1 MVIVNKV
8 IIIFHFPQADL
19 CDGKE
24 LLNLPLSPVHSGDPR
39 SIQVK
44 LDPVRVCLVPKSE
57 AAAAEVVFKQM
68 EEFDD
73 NIINSCYM
81 VVDLGE
87 RAVEVS
93 LFSHQN
99 GRYELLQQPRH
110 YHGGCDMVN
119 KAFFKYLSHEILHDD
134 NFERYFQHENKI
146 IHNAD
151 FHVTLCKSFEHAKV
165 EFASCV
171 NNNSLSYFTVDVPP
185 SFFKVYKHQL
195 HQLDDDSPV
204 QLERRNQTLRIS
216 YSKFDEFISECF
228 DRTKEAIDNAFEFAA
243 VKNKAVKAIYL
254 AGGMGGSRYMVDKIR
269 SCYDVDTSIMDDHM
283 LATVHGACYYYRN
296 ILVRISRANYGIG
309 CAVPYDDTN
318 ITHQEEGE
326 RLLSEDDQ
334 YYCSSVFVP
343 LLRNNDQI
351 DPLKVHTRVLTPM
364 YCEQSV
370 LTVTLYSTTTNRPPS
385 FVTNT
390 NTGII
395 MEGVTELASLD
406 VNIELGMDTLSL
418 AERQVQVTVQFGYEI
433 VLTAEYNGRNKIST
447 VVMM

>member
-1 MVIVNKV
+1 M
-8 IIIFHFPQADL
+8 
-19 CDGKE
+19 
-24 LLNLPLSPVHSGDPR
+24 
-39 SIQVK
+39 K
-44 LDPVRVCLVPKSE
+44 LDPVAVCLVPKSE
-57 AAAAEVVFKQM
+57 AAAAEAVFKQM
-68 EEFDD
+68 EEFD
-73 NIINSCYM
+73 NNVINSCYM

-87 RAVEVS
+87 RAVEVTS
-93 LFSHQN
+93 FVYEN

-110 YHGGCDMVN
+110 YHGGSDMVN

-134 NFERYFQHENKI
+134 NFELYLQHEDKI

-151 FHVTLCKSFEHAKV
+151 YEVALCKNFECAKV
-165 EFASCV
+165 DFASCT
-171 NNNSLSYFTVDVPP
+171 NNFYFTIKMPS
-185 SFFKVYKHQL
+185 SFFEIYEHQL
-195 HQLDDDSPV
+195 LQLDDNSPV
-204 QLERRNQTLRIS
+204 QFVKRNQSLQIS
-216 YSKFDEFISECF
+216 YSKFDEFISKCF
-228 DRTKEAIDNAFEFAA
+228 DRTKEAIDNALEFAA

-254 AGGMGGSRYMVDKIR
+254 AGGMGGSRYMFDKIR